1 MTYTEML
8 DQLTKRAGSERRASN
23 LFEISPTAFNAW
35 RRRRALPDDE
45 QARRL
50 AELLQLD
57 VAYVLAVIHGER
69 AKSDATRAAW
79 RRVAETFG
87 FDKARAVRT
96 PPARRARN
104 TQCST
109 ARRQARPFTDVV
121 LQSLGLAEQP
131 LAL

>member
-87 FDKARAVRT
+87 FDKARAART

-104 TQCST
+104 TQ
-109 ARRQARPFTDVV
+109 
-121 LQSLGLAEQP
+121 
-131 LAL
+131 